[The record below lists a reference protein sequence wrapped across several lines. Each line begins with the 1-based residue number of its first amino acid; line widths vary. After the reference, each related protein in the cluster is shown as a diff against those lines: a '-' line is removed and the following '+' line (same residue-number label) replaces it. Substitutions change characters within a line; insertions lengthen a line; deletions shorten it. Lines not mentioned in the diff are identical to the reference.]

1 MKKYLVTLAVAIW
14 VSGCST
20 TPTDSL
26 GEYTPTLYLEGY
38 LIAGRSVDSVYVGTT
53 TPLLETFAREDVGL
67 PDATVVI
74 TVDDVSQTLASV
86 GGGYYSSANLIV
98 ETGKTYAFLV
108 ETSLGQMSG
117 STTVPQ
123 PPSLSATGSVVSA
136 DLTSI
141 EIGWE
146 GLTEAGYVTT
156 RKPVTLGE
164 SIPVAFQFGGGRFG
178 GGFGGAGID
187 TTGFGARRDSL
198 AQAEQWRFMREGST
212 AIINFNSFTRF
223 GTYTM
228 LVYTLD
234 SNYGDFLVSSQQ
246 DPRLLDEPR
255 FSVQGGVGL
264 LASMAPD
271 SIVYEVIAANP

>member
-1 MKKYLVTLAVAIW
+1 MRRLLLLVCILLAA
-14 VSGCST
+14 SCST

-38 LIAGRSVDSVYVGTT
+38 LIAGQPVDSIYVGTT

-67 PDATVVI
+67 PGAIV
-74 TVDDVSQTLASV
+74 TLSGEGNQRVMDSV
-86 GGGYYSSANLIV
+86 GGGYFSSSDLTV
-98 ETGKTYAFLV
+98 EAGRTYTLTA
-108 ETSLGQMSG
+108 ETSLGTLTA
-117 STTVPQ
+117 TTTAPL
-123 PPSLSATGSVVSA
+123 PPSVVSTGSVVSS
-136 DLTSI
+136 DLGI
-141 EIGWE
+141 EVSWLGS
-146 GLTEAGYVTT
+146 TEAGYITT
-156 RKPVTLGE
+156 RKSVELGE
-164 SIPVAFQFGGGRFG
+164 SIPVEFQFGGRRFG
-178 GGFGGAGID
+178 GGFPGGAGID

-198 AQAEQWRFMREGST
+198 AQAEQWRFLRDAST
-212 AIINFNSFTRF
+212 TTINFNSFTRF

-255 FSVQGGVGL
+255 FSVQGGIGV

-271 SIVYEVIAANP
+271 SIIYRVADGE

>member
-1 MKKYLVTLAVAIW
+1 MKRLLLLLCILVTA
-14 VSGCST
+14 SCST

-38 LIAGRSVDSVYVGTT
+38 LIAGRPVDSIYVGTT

-67 PDATVVI
+67 PGAIV
-74 TVDDVSQTLASV
+74 TLSVEGNDRVMDSV
-86 GGGYYSSANLIV
+86 GGGYFSSLDLTV
-98 ETGKTYAFLV
+98 ETGRTYTLTA
-108 ETSLGQMSG
+108 ETSLGTLTAT
-117 STTVPQ
+117 TTVPLR
-123 PPSLSATGSVVSA
+123 PSVVSTGSVVSS
-136 DLTSI
+136 DLPTI
-141 EIGWE
+141 EVSWLGS
-146 GLTEAGYVTT
+146 TEAGYITT
-156 RKPVTLGE
+156 RKSVELGE
-164 SIPVAFQFGGGRFG
+164 AIPVEFQFGGRRFG
-178 GGFGGAGID
+178 GGFPGGAGID

-198 AQAEQWRFMREGST
+198 AQAEQWRFLRDAST
-212 AIINFNSFTRF
+212 TTINFNSFTRF

-255 FSVQGGVGL
+255 FSVQGGIGV

-271 SIVYEVIAANP
+271 SIVYRVTGEE